1 MSPRD
6 RKAELARRLEENHQR
21 HSSARQDINFDA
33 GRRHVMLPIDSL
45 DPNPY
50 QPRKLFDP
58 DEIRQLAASIAEL
71 GQHQPIVVRPA
82 GERWQIVAGERRWRA
97 CRLLGKPTVE
107 ALVQEADDT
116 RMAVT
121 ALAENMERE
130 DLSDYEIGLAIR
142 QIEDRFASKA
152 KLAEA
157 LGRTREDLYK
167 YLAFEALPEDLRA
180 RLDTHPRLL
189 SRAAAADVKRVL
201 ADERALPLLREA
213 WLRLEAGELP
223 QSKLATT
230 VAAALGKPASG
241 SGTRRAVARDLHRFT
256 RAGNHVGTV
265 SRDATHFVIR
275 LKVDALSGEQEQRL
289 RGFVEALLAET
300 ADAPDAAP
308 AIGDD
313 RAATGV

>member
-142 QIEDRFASKA
+142 QIEDRFA
-152 KLAEA
+152 
-157 LGRTREDLYK
+157 ED
-167 YLAFEALPEDLRA
+167 DGGDVGDRHGLRA
-180 RLDTHPRLL
+180 PFLQHCVACRRSDHDDARSWPSM
-189 SRAAAADVKRVL
+189 SRSISS
-201 ADERALPLLREA
+201 LPTPCWRS
-213 WLRLEAGELP
+213 P
-223 QSKLATT
+223 TPS
-230 VAAALGKPASG
+230 
-241 SGTRRAVARDLHRFT
+241 
-256 RAGNHVGTV
+256 
-265 SRDATHFVIR
+265 
-275 LKVDALSGEQEQRL
+275 
-289 RGFVEALLAET
+289 
-300 ADAPDAAP
+300 
-308 AIGDD
+308 
-313 RAATGV
+313 